1 MSEVEQSQPAH
12 VLVYVHDPMCSW
24 CYGFGPTWDAL
35 KARLPHGLPV
45 VSILGGL
52 AEDSAVPMPAEMVE
66 HLKATWE
73 RIEAVCG
80 VPFDLSYWSQTPPPP
95 RTTFISCRAV
105 IAAEQIAGQGE
116 AFGKRI
122 QQAYYQEAQ
131 NVWDAEV
138 LTALAVQSG
147 FREAAFVEA
156 LHADKTRQLHE
167 EQRAL
172 AARLQVEG
180 YPALLLIADGEAYPI
195 AIRHGDADAMAT
207 DILDLLAEPND

>member
-1 MSEVEQSQPAH
+1 MSEMGQSQPAH

-24 CYGFGPTWDAL
+24 CYGFGPTWEAL
-35 KARLPHGLPV
+35 KTRLPKDLPV

-52 AEDSAVPMPAEMVE
+52 AADSAEPMPIEMVE

-73 RIEAVCG
+73 RIAAICG
-80 VPFDLSYWSQTPPPP
+80 VPFDLSYWNQTPPPP

-105 IAAEQIAGQGE
+105 IAAERIAGQGE

-122 QQAYYQEAQ
+122 QEAYYQEAQ
-131 NVWDAEV
+131 NVWDADV
-138 LTALAVQSG
+138 LTALAVQFG

-156 LHADKTRQLHE
+156 LHAGETRQLHE
-167 EQRAL
+167 EQMAL
-172 AARLQVEG
+172 AERLQVEG
-180 YPALLLIADGEAYPI
+180 YPTLLFIADGEGYPI